1 MARPSKINDTE
12 LVERFLEAIRDGNY
26 YEAACNYAG
35 IDYKTFRNWMNRGE
49 AAAEL
54 DKKPKSEK
62 PFFQFFQ
69 EVKKAEAEAEA
80 LIVSMWRRQI
90 PQDWKAAATFLERR
104 YPDRWGRVDRLN
116 AQIQQSGNVGL
127 NITVNYG
134 DEEGA
139 EDE

>member
-1 MARPSKINDTE
+1 MRAE
-12 LVERFLEAIRDGNY
+12 EA
-26 YEAACNYAG
+26 EHME
-35 IDYKTFRNWMNRGE
+35 KT
-49 AAAEL
+49 
-54 DKKPKSEK
+54 PKSEK
-62 PFFQFFQ
+62 VYITFFHAL
-69 EVKKAEAEAEA
+69 KKAEAEAEA
-80 LIVSMWRRQI
+80 RVVALWQRQI

-116 AQIQQSGNVGL
+116 AQIQQSGNMGL